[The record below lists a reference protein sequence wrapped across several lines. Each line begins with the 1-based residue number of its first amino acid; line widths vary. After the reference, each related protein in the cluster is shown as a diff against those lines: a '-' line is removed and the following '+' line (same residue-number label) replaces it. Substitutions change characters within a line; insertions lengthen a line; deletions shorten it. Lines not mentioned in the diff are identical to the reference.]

1 MKKLNPE
8 FCALIREARRAA
20 KLSQRVVAEEVG
32 CHQSALSAFE
42 QGDCTK
48 LGDDA
53 VEKLSKKFGIDIEST
68 KPVSSDSGNS
78 RQPICCFV
86 PGSGFCP
93 NPRCPTT
100 RPYQVDGHDHFKP
113 DRTMADPVGGR
124 FCAMCGET
132 LERKCPN
139 CGAPVHEGGFCSLC
153 GDPYVTST

>member
-1 MKKLNPE
+1 M
-8 FCALIREARRAA
+8 IREARRAA

-93 NPRCPTT
+93 NPRCPTN

>member
-1 MKKLNPE
+1 M
-8 FCALIREARRAA
+8 IREARRAA
-20 KLSQRVVAEEVG
+20 KLSQSVVAEEVG

-68 KPVSSDSGNS
+68 KPVSFNSGNS

-93 NPRCPTT
+93 NPRCPTN

>member
-1 MKKLNPE
+1 M
-8 FCALIREARRAA
+8 IREARRAA
-20 KLSQRVVAEEVG
+20 KLSQSVVAEEVG

-68 KPVSSDSGNS
+68 KPGSSNSGNS
-78 RQPICCFV
+78 RQQICCFV

-93 NPRCPTT
+93 NPRCPTN

-113 DRTMADPVGGR
+113 DRNMADPVGGR

-153 GDPYVTST
+153 GDPYVASL